1 MKITVTKM
9 MLQPDGESLAVEFN
23 STFVQLFKITDADLE
38 TQIERAELDLET
50 RLERVSEMKKRFIKT
65 TNVIPFS
72 KILTSKSPDGV
83 Q

>member
-65 TNVIPFS
+65 TNVIPFP

>member
-1 MKITVTKM
+1 MKVTVTKM

-23 STFVQLFKITDADLE
+23 SVFVQLFKVTDADLE

-65 TNVIPFS
+65 TNTVPFS